1 MILWHWAASRR
12 EGKRGALTRLW
23 LSEDQAANGTVF
35 AATSRGWAFYY
46 LSQLFANLQS
56 FRKRNL
62 EAMGSMTLTLW
73 LELDAMESKVDIYLY
88 CWCSSWKA
96 ILSSL
101 NQVNSLQSDSFNS
114 LDILQE
120 KIFLLQFTQVDQ
132 RNIFSTLTMVQHLD
146 SLTKQSFLLTFRLEN
161 LGNTLKRLHSY
172 KLLRMLSIQPTINRS
187 KIDWSDFLRSTKF
200 DDTPTCY
207 QITPTD
213 FSNDSV
219 KDCSFRKSLWSK

>member
-1 MILWHWAASRR
+1 MQNFIGSYNGVRYPWFYDIGQRAEGRGTEQSRAEER
-12 EGKRGALTRLW
+12 RPLW

-73 LELDAMESKVDIYLY
+73 LELDAIESKVDIYLY

-120 KIFLLQFTQVDQ
+120 KTFLLQFTQVDQ
-132 RNIFSTLTMVQHLD
+132 RNIFSTLTMVQRLD

-161 LGNTLKRLHSY
+161 LGNTLKRLHS
-172 KLLRMLSIQPTINRS
+172 
-187 KIDWSDFLRSTKF
+187 
-200 DDTPTCY
+200 
-207 QITPTD
+207 
-213 FSNDSV
+213 
-219 KDCSFRKSLWSK
+219 SLT